1 LRNNF
6 RTCESC
12 KCGNF
17 WPGIFRRCYQRSI
30 INSTAIAFSE
40 YVHRKRGTA
49 RDIPDRF
56 LASSHFVK
64 SKFVEGGFSGDKIVV
79 YPNFLDFDPLED
91 PEPPGDYAVY
101 LGRLSVEKGLKTL
114 MTAFKDFRRLKLK
127 IVGEGPL
134 KSELMEYARDNEM
147 DHVTFEGF
155 LDGPQKIEVL
165 KKALVAIFPSQCYE
179 SFGNTIIE
187 SYACGLPVI
196 ASNIGVAS
204 ELVREGVTGF
214 FFQPRNFFDLQ
225 DKLSL
230 IMADM
235 DRVKRMK
242 QNALDQAKQF
252 YTYETGYKFISALL
266 QYLTVPI
273 P

>member
-1 LRNNF
+1 
-6 RTCESC
+6 
-12 KCGNF
+12 
-17 WPGIFRRCYQRSI
+17 
-30 INSTAIAFSE
+30 
-40 YVHRKRGTA
+40 
-49 RDIPDRF
+49 
-56 LASSHFVK
+56 
-64 SKFVEGGFSGDKIVV
+64 VV